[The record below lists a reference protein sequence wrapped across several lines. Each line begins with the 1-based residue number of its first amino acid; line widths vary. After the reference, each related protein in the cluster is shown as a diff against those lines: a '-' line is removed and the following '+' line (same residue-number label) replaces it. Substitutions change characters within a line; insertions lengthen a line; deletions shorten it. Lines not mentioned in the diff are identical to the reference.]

1 MDTLETMK
9 FEYDPQSDAEYQR
22 DAAGLENQVAQMMVG
37 RGGLYSSV
45 ASSALQSGLINLQLN
60 KTAQKYEEFKAERDF
75 TFQMAQA
82 ERQANTDNF
91 NKIMAIKG
99 SQLDEYKFKAQQKQ
113 QELENQYKA
122 LEFKMRQEEIAYNK
136 MVTERNY
143 RAQQAQNATENN
155 AKKAVIEL
163 TQRYQVWDN
172 NYKKFDKLSKQ
183 WATTNEA
190 TKEISDYFSSLLG
203 EYIPIGSSM
212 GRWGSKITNKSAEFG
227 NMQKEIE
234 QDAFALGQYSDF
246 TKMFDRTYGA
256 TATGGDTKVT
266 KQYDANGNLLSSS
279 ESYTK

>member
-1 MDTLETMK
+1 MDELKNSK
-9 FEYDPQSDAEYQR
+9 FEYKPMEDSEYIKESEDLATQIS
-22 DAAGLENQVAQMMVG
+22 NMMVG

-60 KTAQKYEEFKAERDF
+60 KTKQKYEEYRADRDF
-75 TFQMAQA
+75 KFQMAQA
-82 ERQANTDNF
+82 ERQANTDAF

-99 SQLDEYKFKAQQKQ
+99 SQADEYKFNAQMKQ

-122 LEFKMRQEEIAYNK
+122 LEFKMQQEQIAYNK